1 VDVLEINQD
10 VTSVLAFKFE
20 VVQQYYATLFKIG
33 GGGDGLYLENPQAQK
48 TKSIIMSF

>member
-33 GGGDGLYLENPQAQK
+33 GGGGMVFTLKIRKHRKQSQ
-48 TKSIIMSF
+48 